1 LGAIFVSYRRSDSQG
16 EAGRLF
22 DDLVKHFGE
31 YMVFM
36 DVAGIE
42 AGRDFRK
49 AIEESVA
56 KCGVLLVIMGPEWL
70 NAKDERGARRLDD
83 PADFVRIETAAAL
96 RRDIPV
102 IPVLVRAARMPSAEH
117 LPEELKELPYRNCIE
132 LTHARW
138 RSDIQLLID
147 ALRRLLGD
155 SIQAGTRVGANTAT
169 ASARRTQQEATE
181 SSKREDGGSARID
194 PAAVQ
199 QVSRELALR
208 IGPIADIVV
217 KRAASRCNSVE
228 DLYLEVAAEIDSP
241 DDRQK
246 FLLKRAPIPSIPL
259 VDVLGAATP
268 PKNTSGPIGSLP
280 LSEGGAVPP
289 KTASPATGT
298 RLLSR
303 WKYLLLTS
311 AGSVLLILMLILG
324 IRFFASKVAGP
335 SQPPQTSPQET
346 QEESA
351 PVKTGTPPPP
361 AQASGPATRPTD
373 ESEPRSPKRVRVP
386 QEVSRELLIT
396 TILPVYPPLAR
407 QAHVQGTVVLD
418 ADISKAGIVE
428 TLRAVSGHP
437 MLIPAAVDAV
447 KQWRYKPYVLKGE
460 PVAVN
465 TQIVVNF
472 TLLGG

>member
-1 LGAIFVSYRRSDSQG
+1 V
-16 EAGRLF
+16 
-22 DDLVKHFGE
+22 
-31 YMVFM
+31 
-36 DVAGIE
+36 
-42 AGRDFRK
+42 
-49 AIEESVA
+49 
-56 KCGVLLVIMGPEWL
+56 GPEWL

-83 PADFVRIETAAAL
+83 PTDFVRIETAAAL

-102 IPVLVRAARMPSAEH
+102 IPVLVRAAKMPSAEH
-117 LPEELKELPYRNCIE
+117 LPEGLKELAYRNCIE
-132 LTHARW
+132 LTHTRW

-147 ALRRLLGD
+147 ALRRLLGV
-155 SIQAGTRVGANTAT
+155 SSQAGTRVGANAAT
-169 ASARRTQQEATE
+169 AAAQRTQQEATE
-181 SSKREDGGSARID
+181 LSKREDGSSARID
-194 PAAVQ
+194 PAALQ

-259 VDVLGAATP
+259 ADVPGAVTP
-268 PKNTSGPIGSLP
+268 PKNTSGAIGSLP
-280 LSEGGAVPP
+280 LSEGGAVPA

-303 WKYLLLTS
+303 FKYLLLTS

-324 IRFFASKVAGP
+324 IRFFASKVDGP
-335 SQPPQTSPQET
+335 SQTPQTSPQET
-346 QEESA
+346 QQESA

-361 AQASGPATRPTD
+361 PEASGPTTRPTD
-373 ESEPRSPKRVRVP
+373 ESEPRSPERVRVP

-465 TQIVVNF
+465 TRIIVNF
-472 TLLGG
+472 TLSGG